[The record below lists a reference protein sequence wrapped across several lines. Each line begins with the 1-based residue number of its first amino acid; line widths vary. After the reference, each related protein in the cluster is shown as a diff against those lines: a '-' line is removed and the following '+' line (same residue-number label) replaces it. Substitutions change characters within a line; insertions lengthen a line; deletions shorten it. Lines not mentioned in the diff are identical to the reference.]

1 MRRPWI
7 SALVVIVG
15 VSCASAGPPGSEASV
30 SADQVPRV
38 DLVEAGIRA
47 VATPVRLLFV
57 RTKLCEGVGDG
68 TTGRCTSTLTEHEI
82 ASLAT
87 RLSDL
92 SDDVRFVAGY
102 EAIPAGQAPIDH
114 PGRDYVFVSPPQNRG
129 DGTYWIEAG
138 ETCGGLCGH
147 GGTYVLEEKDGT
159 WTSTG
164 SAPGT
169 GSWIS

>member
-1 MRRPWI
+1 MRPWI
-7 SALVVIVG
+7 CALVVIVG
-15 VSCASAGPPGSEASV
+15 VSCASAGPPGSEGSQPTV
-30 SADQVPRV
+30 QVARV
-38 DLVEAGIRA
+38 DLIEAGIRA
-47 VATPVRLLFV
+47 VTSPSRLLYV
-57 RTKLCEGVGDG
+57 QTKLRPRAGEGS
-68 TTGRCTSTLTEHEI
+68 TGPCTSTLTKEEI
-82 ASLAT
+82 ATLAQ

-92 SDDVRFVAGY
+92 SDDVRFVATY
-102 EAIPAGQAPIDH
+102 EAIPAGRAPIDH
-114 PGRDYVFVSPPQNRG
+114 PGRDYVFVGPPQDRG

-159 WTSTG
+159 WASTG